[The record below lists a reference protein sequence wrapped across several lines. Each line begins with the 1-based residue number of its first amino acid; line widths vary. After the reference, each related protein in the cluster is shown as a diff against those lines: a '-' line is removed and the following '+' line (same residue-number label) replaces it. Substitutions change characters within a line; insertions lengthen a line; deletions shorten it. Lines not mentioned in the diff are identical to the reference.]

1 MKKLLISA
9 LIAGLPGVAMADA
22 KGDEIAKLK
31 AQLEAL
37 QAQMQQLQQAVNAAT
52 AAKAPEADDNTE
64 LKQRVAGMEMKVD
77 KLTTDASEGP
87 IAGLSITGYM
97 DPTYLASRVGK
108 SSGFQ
113 FVNHSNQYA
122 YTNSTFGDVYLD
134 IKKTFGV
141 GPMAPSAEVSI
152 MPNRGSGNNLLTSGG
167 NSSVGNNII
176 NTAIINFPLSDTT
189 QLVGGLMNSF
199 GGYEVQQSNQMN
211 TITHGLLYDFSDP
224 GSYVGAGF
232 NWSHGSWATKFMIAN
247 EQFHTN
253 PNSASDANSHTHSN
267 STPTV
272 TGRVDYTMTSN
283 LDIGG
288 SMNVGRQSLYA
299 HTNSTTGNADGTYG
313 YQGTSSSAYSGYY
326 FGELD
331 MTLTGTDS
339 VYNAEIDYGRQKQAA
354 WNGGDAVWWG
364 FSMLAH
370 QKWNSDWFGRMG
382 ATLRYDY
389 LNDSKNGGG
398 GGGIAL
404 SSGTTNGGTN
414 YGGVDGTNGFGISQA
429 CFNSSTANGTD
440 CSGAT
445 RQALTAA
452 LLFYP
457 TDQLTLKMEIRHD
470 WANRDVFLRSDG
482 NYRKSNDIF
491 AAQAVYSF

>member
-52 AAKAPEADDNTE
+52 AAKAPEADDANTE
-64 LKQRVAGMEMKVD
+64 LKQRVAGMELKVD

-87 IAGLSITGYM
+87 IAGLSVTGYL
-97 DPTYLASRVGK
+97 DPTYLYNRSTKG
-108 SSGFQ
+108 SGFQ

-141 GPMAPSAEVSI
+141 GPLAPSAEISI
-152 MPNRGSGNNLLTSGG
+152 LPNRGSGNTLLQSSSSSGG
-167 NSSVGNNII
+167 SNNGSGSTGLGNII
-176 NTAIINFPLSDTT
+176 NTAVITYPLSDTT
-189 QLVGGLMNSF
+189 QLVAGLMNSF

-224 GSYVGAGF
+224 GGYVGAGF
-232 NWSHGSWATKFMIAN
+232 NWAHGEWATKFMIAN
-247 EQFHTN
+247 EQYHTN
-253 PNSASDANSHTHSN
+253 ANLTNGKSN
-267 STPTV
+267 NTPTV
-272 TGRVDYTMTSN
+272 TGRVDYTWSSA
-283 LDIGG
+283 LDIGA
-288 SMNVGRQSLYA
+288 SANAGRQTLPGKDSNA
-299 HTNSTTGNADGTYG
+299 TGTGYG
-313 YQGTSSSAYSGYY
+313 YQGNATSPYSNYY
-326 FGELD
+326 FAELD
-331 MTLTGTDS
+331 ATYTMTDGVL
-339 VYNAEIDYGRQKQAA
+339 NAELDYGRQKQAA
-354 WNGGDAVWWG
+354 WNGEDAVWYG
-364 FSMLAH
+364 FSLLAH
-370 QKWNSDWFGRMG
+370 QKWTSELFGRMG

-404 SSGTTNGGTN
+404 SSGTG

-429 CFNSSTANGTD
+429 CFSNSSVNGSD

-457 TDQLTLKMEIRHD
+457 TDQLTLKMEYRHD
-470 WANRDVFLRSDG
+470 WANRDVFVRNSG